1 MSNVGSPDCTIG
13 RQEQLIAI
21 ARSEYDFTCG
31 GHIADPSVAMLKK
44 VFVREKLTCA
54 YPVETPYYSSAF
66 AKLDLC
72 AHCANDGGVII
83 IELRKKYKTILPI
96 CNVCSAHGKVA
107 IAMRQKRK

>member
-1 MSNVGSPDCTIG
+1 MLSIVSNVGSPDCTIG

-31 GHIADPSVAMLKK
+31 GPIADPSVAMLKK

-66 AKLDLC
+66 AKLD
-72 AHCANDGGVII
+72 
-83 IELRKKYKTILPI
+83 
-96 CNVCSAHGKVA
+96 
-107 IAMRQKRK
+107 